1 MSSKE
6 KRKKVY
12 VGMSGGVDSSVS
24 VTLLQDAGY
33 EVTGVFIKV
42 WQPDFLDCT
51 AREDREDA
59 MRVAA
64 KLGIPFK
71 TLNLEDEYKRGV
83 VDYMISEYKKGR
95 TPNPDV
101 MCNKFVKFGK
111 FYDWALAEGADF
123 VATGHY
129 AETDGKKL
137 LKSKDEDKDQTYF
150 LWKLTTDK
158 LSHILF
164 PVGGME
170 KGGVREIA
178 RTKNIPVAEKK
189 DSQGV
194 CFIGKMDM
202 KEFLG
207 HFVESSS
214 GDVLDVDGN
223 VIGQHD
229 GALFYTIGQ
238 RRGFDVVK
246 KTPDAGA
253 YFIVSKNMEAN
264 TITVLSEKEKN
275 EKEERVGEVS
285 IEDVNW
291 ISGTPADGEYECR
304 FRHRQ
309 PLIKCELKGDK
320 VMFEEPQASV
330 NPGQS
335 LVLYSGEVCLGGG
348 IINSSEG
355 LISDTIKG

>member
-1 MSSKE
+1 MTIVSRRE
-6 KRKKVY
+6 KGKKVY

-24 VTLLQDAGY
+24 VALLQDAGY
-33 EVTGVFIKV
+33 DVTGVFIKV

-59 MRVAA
+59 MRVAV
-64 KLGIPFK
+64 KLCIPFK
-71 TLNLEDEYKRGV
+71 TLSLEDEYKKEV
-83 VDYMISEYKKGR
+83 VDYMISEYEKGR

-111 FYDWALAEGADF
+111 FYDWALGDGADF
-123 VATGHY
+123 IATGHY

-137 LKSKDEDKDQTYF
+137 LKAKDGNKDQTYF
-150 LWKLTTDK
+150 LWKLTADK

-164 PVGGME
+164 PVSGME
-170 KGGVREIA
+170 KSEVREIA
-178 RTKNIPVAEKK
+178 RTKDLSVAEKK

-207 HFVESSS
+207 HFVESAP
-214 GDVLDVDGN
+214 GDILDAEGN
-223 VIGQHD
+223 VIGRHD

-253 YFIVSKNMEAN
+253 YFIISKDMEAN
-264 TITVLSEKEKN
+264 TITVLSKKER
-275 EKEERVGEVS
+275 EGKEEKVAE
-285 IEDVNW
+285 ILLEDINW

-304 FRHRQ
+304 FRYRQ
-309 PLIKCELKGDK
+309 PLIKCELRGNKAIFK
-320 VMFEEPQASV
+320 EPQTSV

-335 LVLYSGEVCLGGG
+335 LVLYDGEVCVGGG
-348 IINSSEG
+348 V
-355 LISDTIKG
+355 IS